1 MRFSVVL
8 VSIVL
13 SFLLIQEA
21 RPQTKT
27 SNQRGPVPS
36 LKLIGCS
43 VGDSM
48 PNGYRKS
55 DDKTVMPNGYRK
67 PETDAEMA
75 FTMVEQP
82 PAFPGGMKALSA
94 FIKANLRLP
103 DEARKE
109 KITGR
114 VFVSFVVERDGTIS
128 SPTILR
134 SLGSGCDEEACVCW
148 H

>member
-1 MRFSVVL
+1 
-8 VSIVL
+8 
-13 SFLLIQEA
+13 
-21 RPQTKT
+21 
-27 SNQRGPVPS
+27 
-36 LKLIGCS
+36 
-43 VGDSM
+43 
-48 PNGYRKS
+48 
-55 DDKTVMPNGYRK
+55 
-67 PETDAEMA
+67 MA